1 MKFWRKINLY
11 SLIVLQNFDAVVG
24 DITIIANRST
34 YVDFTLPFSESGIT
48 MVVLTKRD
56 ERENMWIFLK
66 PLSLEL
72 WLTTGIAFILT
83 ALVVWVLEHRENK
96 VFRGKPA
103 QQLGTTL
110 WFSFSTLFF
119 AHSNF
124 SFHLITLIF
133 PFLDFLTTASKF
145 MLQ

>member
-1 MKFWRKINLY
+1 MKFWRKMNLS

-24 DITIIANRST
+24 DVTILASRST
-34 YVDFTLPFSESGIT
+34 YVDFTLPFFESDVK

-56 ERENMWIFLK
+56 ERENMWIFLT

-72 WLTTGIAFILT
+72 WLTTVIAFILT
-83 ALVVWVLEHRENK
+83 GLVVWVLEHRENK
-96 VFRGKPA
+96 VFRGKPV

-110 WFSFSTLFF
+110 WFSFSTLVF

-124 SFHLITLIF
+124 SFDLNTLIF
-133 PFLDFLTTASKF
+133 PFIDFLTTASKF
-145 MLQ
+145 MLL